1 MKRKANQDL
10 DFNFPE
16 LAGEIENFS
25 NLKMDQVEE
34 MILGIF
40 KSNSEGG
47 KKLLPINIQ
56 DIDFGGEDE
65 SILSN
70 EEKKNKVFETIKDTK
85 PKFKKHR
92 VKKTGY
98 GATNLPFGLNLGDT
112 NYSHTNQSNHNNLNS
127 LNNFNFNN
135 FVTLA
140 AQNGINLSELNENS
154 LAALIND
161 FNTLE
166 QLNSGGCGD
175 LIPNMVLNSSNLNN
189 LSNLTG
195 LNNLNNNNL
204 NCFPNSAGLGN
215 ISLNVN
221 NRNSVNIEPNTNDLT
236 LNSAPPSLET
246 ILNQM
251 NTPGQPVKID
261 NTTLTLL
268 LLSSNGEFKEE
279 TLNTIM
285 QTNNIKPDD
294 ILQSLKTII
303 YNPSLA
309 QNGFHNFNNIVSSLN
324 SFSNMDSTGGLLNL
338 NSSIG
343 NINSGTASHNLL
355 NNFNL
360 PVKNNPVGDPRN
372 MSMHNSNNNTSNNF
386 NTGNT
391 SNSRNY
397 GMQNILGNLD
407 STKMSGSLNLNNLVG
422 NNNPH
427 FQNNLNKY
435 LPNNSANSINN
446 LNKFNKNVTTQSN
459 QIYDNSILSLKNLF
473 PNNFN
478 DTLGNIPI
486 LDSFQLKQSNNFNPS
501 LLIDQLGEM
510 PTESIEMLMNLINN
524 PNLTMADMRNKQ
536 PNSVPQNNIMNP
548 QNNSYSIKPSEDLI
562 QLKSMS
568 EVVKIVSKESEQG
581 ELKNAP
587 ETMNYLNLQETEL
600 FKLNQISQNE
610 NYSENL
616 EKQLGSKENI
626 INVEKEQNNCRII
639 HDPINNFN
647 NLGNTDLKEQNVQ
660 NNSNEKEVIKN
671 NLENIGNMFIPSD
684 DFSINFLMN
693 FLNNPSIQN
702 ANTSGLGQM
711 FNLNIPNVSN
721 QNNLSNLQNI
731 SQTQNFNVNSVG
743 DFNNIFNLLETHLQ
757 PKENS
762 NTDSIDDKTP
772 PKTFSSLGNPSS
784 NININNLNSL
794 QPFDFFNNFN
804 NLNNLQANFGNTT
817 GTPQSNS
824 NNMINSLMNQLLLP
838 AANNNSSTSKLSSTD
853 QNLFSNFSDLL
864 GIDSLNNNFPQN
876 LK

>member
-16 LAGEIENFS
+16 LTGEIENFS

-47 KKLLPINIQ
+47 KKLLPVNIK

-112 NYSHTNQSNHNNLNS
+112 NYSHTNQSNHNNLNT

-135 FVTLA
+135 FVALA

-166 QLNSGGCGD
+166 QLNSGGCSD
-175 LIPNMVLNSSNLNN
+175 LLPNMVLNSSN

-195 LNNLNNNNL
+195 LNNLNNNNM
-204 NCFPNSAGLGN
+204 NCFHNWAGVGN
-215 ISLNVN
+215 PSLNVN

-236 LNSAPPSLET
+236 LNSIPPSLET

-294 ILQSLKTII
+294 ILNSLKTII

-309 QNGFHNFNNIVSSLN
+309 QNGFQNFNNIMSSLN
-324 SFSNMDSTGGLLNL
+324 SVSNMESVGGLLNL

-343 NINSGTASHNLL
+343 NINSGNTSSHNLL
-355 NNFNL
+355 NNFNF
-360 PVKNNPVGDPRN
+360 PVKNNQVGEQRN
-372 MSMHNSNNNTSNNF
+372 MSMLNSNVNASNNY

-391 SNSRNY
+391 TSNSTNY

-407 STKMSGSLNLNNLVG
+407 STKMSGTLNLNNLVG
-422 NNNPH
+422 NNNH
-427 FQNNLNKY
+427 YFQNNLNKY
-435 LPNNSANSINN
+435 LPNNSANSLNN
-446 LNKFNKNVTTQSN
+446 LNKFNTNVTTKSS

-478 DTLGNIPI
+478 DTLGNIPL
-486 LDSFQLKQSNNFNPS
+486 LDSFQLKQSNNLNPS
-501 LLIDQLGEM
+501 LFIDQLGEM
-510 PTESIEMLMNLINN
+510 PNESIEMLMNLINN
-524 PNLTMADMRNKQ
+524 PNLMMTDLRNKQ
-536 PNSVPQNNIMNP
+536 PNSLPQNNIINP
-548 QNNSYSIKPSEDLI
+548 PNNSHSIKPSEDLI
-562 QLKSMS
+562 HLKSMS
-568 EVVKIVSKESEQG
+568 EVVKIVSKESEHG
-581 ELKNAP
+581 GVKNAP

-600 FKLNQISQNE
+600 FKLNPNTQKE
-610 NYSENL
+610 YYSENL
-616 EKQLGSKENI
+616 EMELGIKENI
-626 INVEKEQNNCRII
+626 INVEKEENNCQIL
-639 HDPINNFN
+639 HDPNHNFN
-647 NLGNTDLKEQNVQ
+647 NLGNNDLKEQNVQ
-660 NNSNEKEVIKN
+660 KNSNEKEVIKN

-684 DFSINFLMN
+684 DFSINLLMN
-693 FLNNPSIQN
+693 FLNNPGIQN
-702 ANTSGLGQM
+702 ANTSSLGQM
-711 FNLNIPNVSN
+711 FNLNIPNVPN
-721 QNNLSNLQNI
+721 QNNLSNLQNN
-731 SQTQNFNVNSVG
+731 SQTQNFNGNSVG
-743 DFNNIFNLLETHLQ
+743 DINSIFNLLETHLQ
-757 PKENS
+757 PKEKS

-772 PKTFSSLGNPSS
+772 QKTFTSIGHPSS
-784 NININNLNSL
+784 NININNLSSL

-838 AANNNSSTSKLSSTD
+838 AANNNSSTSKLSSSD
-853 QNLFSNFSDLL
+853 QNLFSNFSDLI